1 MQSIDRQRCPL
12 CFYRGPVLRDAFTF
26 LLFPLPSSS
35 LALLRYRFSQL
46 RKLPPFSS
54 CKNSIGH
61 LARVKDKWNTEGSL
75 KLIVDESNIIIPSRK
90 FSKNR
95 FLTPSPKKTRYN
107 NGLQRDFH
115 ERKSNFRREKRSKIC
130 RNYIYMS
137 RSWMFKSVFEFF
149 LLLLLRGR

>member
-1 MQSIDRQRCPL
+1 M
-12 CFYRGPVLRDAFTF
+12 LRDAFTF

-75 KLIVDESNIIIPSRK
+75 KLIVDEANIIIPSRK

-95 FLTPSPKKTRYN
+95 FLTSKKNT
-107 NGLQRDFH
+107 
-115 ERKSNFRREKRSKIC
+115 
-130 RNYIYMS
+130 
-137 RSWMFKSVFEFF
+137 V
-149 LLLLLRGR
+149 

>member
-1 MQSIDRQRCPL
+1 M
-12 CFYRGPVLRDAFTF
+12 LRDAFTF
-26 LLFPLPSSS
+26 LLFPPPLSSSS

-75 KLIVDESNIIIPSRK
+75 KLIVDEANIIIPSRK